1 MYYLKE
7 DRSLDGPGAI
17 PIPEELIPPCD
28 LDDTE
33 LPQSDVNE
41 KKDALWFDAKYY
53 LFNYFPQCSAFPSN
67 MTTYYACPDSSAK

>member
-1 MYYLKE
+1 MGNLWQMYYLKE

-33 LPQSDVNE
+33 LPQSDV
-41 KKDALWFDAKYY
+41 K
-53 LFNYFPQCSAFPSN
+53 
-67 MTTYYACPDSSAK
+67 